1 MNVPVPVLP
10 EVAKTETKEG
20 ATAFASYWFSILS
33 YSYETGDLTRLES
46 LTPPSC
52 APCQKAK
59 DVISAWHS
67 EGRWLV
73 GGQIT
78 TPVVETTFTKDAE
91 AKYKVAVQV
100 HQLPLT
106 YIRADGSVAR
116 TDSQQ
121 PDTGNLLLLS
131 YGDNAW
137 HLHDVGNIVG

>member
-1 MNVPVPVLP
+1 VLP

-20 ATAFASYWFSILS
+20 AEAFASYWFSVLS
-33 YSYETGDLTRLES
+33 YSYETGDLSQLET
-46 LTPPSC
+46 LTPSSC

-59 DVISAWHS
+59 EVISAWHS
-67 EGRWLV
+67 EGRWLA

-78 TPVVETTFTKDAE
+78 TPVVETTFVKDAE

-137 HLHDVGNIVG
+137 RLHDVGNIVG